1 MKVPA
6 VKRYRTEIKKKKPK
20 MSFDKA
26 FGRFTVIA
34 AGAAVG
40 TAIGLGVNA
49 LFGDKKEKKNAKS
62 RKEKV
67 QLY

>member
-1 MKVPA
+1 
-6 VKRYRTEIKKKKPK
+6 

-26 FGRFTVIA
+26 FGRFTAIA

-49 LFGDKKEKKNAKS
+49 LFGDKKEKNAKS

-67 QLY
+67 

>member
-6 VKRYRTEIKKKKPK
+6 IKRYRTEIKKRKPK
-20 MSFDKA
+20 ISFDKA
-26 FGRFTVIA
+26 FGRFTAIA

-49 LFGDKKEKKNAKS
+49 LFGDKKEKNAKS
-62 RKEKV
+62 RKEKI

>member
-26 FGRFTVIA
+26 FGRFTTIA

-40 TAIGLGVNA
+40 TAIGLSVNA

-62 RKEKV
+62 R
-67 QLY
+67 

>member
-6 VKRYRTEIKKKKPK
+6 VKRYRTEIKKRKPK

-26 FGRFTVIA
+26 FGRFTAIA

-49 LFGDKKEKKNAKS
+49 LFGDKNEKNDKIRN
-62 RKEKV
+62 
-67 QLY
+67 

>member
-6 VKRYRTEIKKKKPK
+6 IKRYRTEIKRKKPK
-20 MSFDKA
+20 MSFDKS
-26 FGRFTVIA
+26 FRRFTAIA

-40 TAIGLGVNA
+40 VAGYYGLKS
-49 LFGDKKEKKNAKS
+49 LFGNGKEKNAKS